1 MTKDQIDTVLE
12 RVHSWPKER
21 QEDAARL
28 LLAMEAQDTTP
39 YILSDEERADLEAAL
54 EDVRRG
60 KVASQSEVAA
70 VFARHRG

>member
-1 MTKDQIDTVLE
+1 LS
-12 RVHSWPKER
+12 VHSWPTER

-54 EDVRRG
+54 EEISRG
-60 KVASQSEVAA
+60 DIASPSEVAV
-70 VFARHRG
+70 VFTRHRG